1 MEHNRFDYSAIIDR
15 PRLSWPNGARVAVW
29 VIPNIEH
36 FLFDRPSTRLT
47 NLPVNPDVLNYS
59 WRDYGVRVGIWRM
72 MEVMEKYG
80 VKGTVALNSD
90 VCERY
95 PRIIEE
101 GKKLDWEWMGHG
113 TNNSTLINSQIEPEE
128 RALIKQV
135 VGTIGKSVGKAPRG
149 WLSPALSETMRTLD
163 ILAENGIDY
172 VGNWVND
179 DQPYPM
185 RVKKGSMISMPYST
199 EINDIP
205 AFLDLHQSPETFGQ
219 MICDQFDVLYED
231 GAKTGR
237 VMSICLHPFL
247 VGYPHR
253 SKYFAKAL
261 AHITSRQEV
270 WITTGGA
277 IVDWYKKNYLGKS
290 AARGSQ
296 RSHERD
302 RASHY
307 RDQRHPHAHRGARRG
322 PARAA
327 VSRFSRILVFV
338 AASAARRW
346 PTPASRRSRPI
357 CAAMGRPT
365 RRPRSRNTRCCIS
378 SATWSA
384 CSMRLGPRPR

>member
-1 MEHNRFDYSAIIDR
+1 MPRKPVKKSAAKARTKAAARASARTAAPLPPRVPTEHDRFDYSPIIDR

-72 MEVMEKYG
+72 MEVMERYG

-90 VCERY
+90 VCARY

-101 GKKLDWEWMGHG
+101 GKKLGWEWMGHG
-113 TNNSTLINSQIEPEE
+113 NNNSTLFAGQSEAEE
-128 RALIKQV
+128 RALIKEV
-135 VGTIGKSVGKAPRG
+135 VTTISKSVGEAPRG

-163 ILAENGIDY
+163 ILADNGIEY

-185 RVKKGSMISMPYST
+185 RVKKGSMIAMPYSV

-205 AFLDLHQSPETFGQ
+205 ALLDLHQSPETFGQ

-231 GAKTGR
+231 GAQTGR

-261 AHITSRQEV
+261 HHITSRQEV
-270 WITTGGA
+270 WLTTGGA
-277 IVDWYKKNYLGKS
+277 IVDWYKEKYLK
-290 AARGSQ
+290 
-296 RSHERD
+296 
-302 RASHY
+302 
-307 RDQRHPHAHRGARRG
+307 
-322 PARAA
+322 
-327 VSRFSRILVFV
+327 
-338 AASAARRW
+338 
-346 PTPASRRSRPI
+346 T
-357 CAAMGRPT
+357 
-365 RRPRSRNTRCCIS
+365 
-378 SATWSA
+378 
-384 CSMRLGPRPR
+384 

>member
-1 MEHNRFDYSAIIDR
+1 VSRKPIKKRAAKPAAAKPATKPRVTAAARRGARKVAPSQPAVPTEHDRFDYSAIVDR

-72 MEVMEKYG
+72 MEVMERYG

-101 GKKLDWEWMGHG
+101 GRKLDWEWMGHG
-113 TNNSTLINSQIEPEE
+113 NNNSTLFAGQSEAEE
-128 RALIKQV
+128 RALIKTV
-135 VGTIGKSVGKAPRG
+135 VGTITKSVGKAPRG

-185 RVKKGSMISMPYST
+185 RVKTGSMIAMPYSV

-205 AFLDLHQSPETFGQ
+205 AFLDLHQSPEVFGQ
-219 MICDQFDVLYED
+219 MICDQFDVLYEE
-231 GAKTGR
+231 GATTGR

-253 SKYFAKAL
+253 SKHFARAL
-261 AHITSRQEV
+261 HHISSRQEV
-270 WITTGGA
+270 WLTTGSA
-277 IVDWYKKNYLGKS
+277 IVDWYKGNYLKG
-290 AARGSQ
+290 
-296 RSHERD
+296 
-302 RASHY
+302 
-307 RDQRHPHAHRGARRG
+307 
-322 PARAA
+322 
-327 VSRFSRILVFV
+327 
-338 AASAARRW
+338 
-346 PTPASRRSRPI
+346 
-357 CAAMGRPT
+357 
-365 RRPRSRNTRCCIS
+365 
-378 SATWSA
+378 
-384 CSMRLGPRPR
+384 